1 MAITTT
7 ILTDDSFKIIVRGS
21 GIGNETKGLLL
32 DASELTGATASPNL
46 SIAKIYYEILGTGN
60 LTLYFNAETDEEAKV
75 LSGRGIYG
83 LIVNE
88 PKIKQG
94 DTGTT
99 LVNPT
104 GDVLLTTDSNVSKYN
119 LVVEFIKE
127 KGFTNG
133 WYSYIT
139 SFNRYNR
146 C

>member
-7 ILTDDSFKIIVRGS
+7 TLTDDNFKVIVRAN
-21 GIGNETKGLLL
+21 GIGNETKGVLL

-60 LTLYFNAETDEEAKV
+60 LTLFFDAETDEEAKV
-75 LSGRGIYG
+75 LTGRGIYG

-94 DTGTT
+94 DTGVT

-104 GDVLLTTDSNVSKYN
+104 GDVLLTTDSNVTNYN
-119 LVVEFIKE
+119 LIIEFIKE

-133 WYSYIT
+133 
-139 SFNRYNR
+139 
-146 C
+146 

>member
-7 ILTDDSFKIIVRGS
+7 ILTDDSFKTIVRGS

-133 WYSYIT
+133 
-139 SFNRYNR
+139 
-146 C
+146 

>member
-133 WYSYIT
+133 
-139 SFNRYNR
+139 
-146 C
+146 